1 MIRAWL
7 ELPAIGIFLTLLALF
22 YGTAAVLLVATF
34 RSPLSP
40 AIRGLT
46 GLVAPFFSSVAVL
59 FALLTGFLA
68 SDISE
73 RNRQAFRTT
82 QIEAGELRNI
92 YTLSVASASDM
103 QSIRNGL
110 KSYIAS
116 VVTQEW
122 PAMADGRLS
131 PQTDASYDA
140 LLREVS
146 NPSIARSSGN
156 AVHAALL
163 NATIRVGTARADRL
177 SIASD
182 HTSDLKWIV
191 VLVLGL
197 FTQIAIAL
205 VHLDRPRPAAA
216 ALTMFSAAVVAAL
229 GLIALQEYPFYGTFR
244 QSDAP
249 IARLLSLPDTPTPA
263 TPAQN

>member
-7 ELPAIGIFLTLLALF
+7 ELPSFGIFATLVVLF
-22 YGTAAVLLVATF
+22 YGAAALLLIATF
-34 RSPLSP
+34 RSPLSSGV
-40 AIRGLT
+40 RGLT
-46 GLVAPFFSSVAVL
+46 GVVAPFFSSVAVL

-103 QSIRNGL
+103 QGIRNEL
-110 KSYIAS
+110 KAYIAS
-116 VVTQEW
+116 VVTEEW
-122 PAMADGRLS
+122 PAMADGHLS

-156 AVHAALL
+156 AVHAAIL

-177 SIASD
+177 AIASD

-197 FTQIAIAL
+197 FTQVAIAL
-205 VHLDRPRPAAA
+205 VHLDRPRPAVA
-216 ALTMFSAAVVAAL
+216 ALSVFSAAVVVAL

-244 QSDAP
+244 LSSAP
-249 IARLLSLPDTPTPA
+249 IARLQSMAETPVPA
-263 TPAQN
+263 MPTQN